1 MKISMQQAALAFPV
15 VVFAHKLEDNTRK
28 VMDIS
33 ECIVHDDGELEYRT
47 LYRYKIK
54 SNEYVDGVFHIVGEF
69 IQENSP
75 SESLRSKLMRGGIP
89 QELLKRFERRE
100 ETTV

>member
-1 MKISMQQAALAFPV
+1 MQQVALAFPV

-47 LYRYKIK
+47 LYRYKID
-54 SNEYVDGVFHIVGEF
+54 SNEYVDGHFHIVGEF

-75 SESLRSKLMRGGIP
+75 SDYLRAKLMRGGIP
-89 QELLKRFERRE
+89 QELLKRFERKE
-100 ETTV
+100 ESV

>member
-1 MKISMQQAALAFPV
+1 MTTNEVEI
-15 VVFAHKLEDNTRK
+15 
-28 VMDIS
+28 MDIS

-47 LYRYKIK
+47 LYRYKIR
-54 SNEYVDGVFHIVGEF
+54 SNDYVDGVFHIVGEF

-75 SESLRSKLMRGGIP
+75 SEFLRAKLLRGGVS

-100 ETTV
+100 VTTVKCI